1 MYMTIP
7 GTEVSV
13 AWVCAMKMYTLGQQ
27 YQGELPETL
36 ILSLGELVESC
47 SRQGEPSH
55 PGRSSRPAHT
65 L

>member
-7 GTEVSV
+7 GTEVTV
-13 AWVCAMKMYTLGQQ
+13 AWVCAVKMYTLGQQ

-47 SRQGEPSH
+47 SRQGEPGH
-55 PGRSSRPAHT
+55 PG
-65 L
+65 